1 MKTIKSIASILT
13 LACVTFTS
21 CEEVDNPTNELK
33 TITLSRSEADVAKQ
47 NCDFAWNMF
56 DHVNKT
62 SGNAIV
68 SPLSATYAMCMTAN
82 GANGAT
88 RDEIYKALGFED
100 FSNEDVNNYLHK
112 LTTQLTSLDS
122 KTTLHIANSLWH
134 NSSYQ
139 ILNEY
144 ISSTKTYYDA
154 DVMPLDVNNA
164 VTQVNDWCSTKTNG
178 LINDLLKPNQVDE
191 FTAAVLVNAM
201 YFDGEWKNK
210 FNKKATYKSKF
221 YCADNS
227 TPTVEYMSGEQDFK
241 YVNTLTFSMASLD
254 FGNGA
259 FTLKFI
265 LPNKNYTTDGEYYTF
280 DDCINEIK
288 TTGWNE
294 ISKKEYSED
303 GTINIPK
310 FSFKNHIDMKPIYQ
324 EMGIISAFNSS
335 ADFSNMSTY
344 PFLLITSASQSN
356 YFEIDEDGATAA
368 SASSTV
374 TGDLLAIAP
383 FTLNRPFIFALTE
396 QSTGAILFIGKV
408 EKFKPTILK

>member
-1 MKTIKSIASILT
+1 MFRLLLVLMVIPFMCVSCEDGPSTDEPTADLKSIELT
-13 LACVTFTS
+13 DA
-21 CEEVDNPTNELK
+21 ELVV
-33 TITLSRSEADVAKQ
+33 SKQ
-47 NCDFAWNMF
+47 NSQFAWDMF
-56 DHVNKT
+56 SHTTAMD
-62 SGNAIV
+62 GNSIV
-68 SPLSATYAMCMTAN
+68 SPLSASFAMCMTAN
-82 GANGAT
+82 GTNGET
-88 RDEIYKALGFED
+88 RDEIYKALGFDD
-100 FSNEDVNNYLHK
+100 FSDEDVNNYLHK
-112 LTTQLTSLDS
+112 LTTQLSSLDS

-139 ILNEY
+139 IHNEY
-144 ISSTKTYYDA
+144 ITSTKTYYDA
-154 DVMPLDVNNA
+154 DVMPLDIYNA
-164 VTQVNDWCSTKTNG
+164 ATQVNDWCSTKTNG
-178 LINDLLKPNQVDE
+178 LINDLLKSNQVDK
-191 FTAAVLVNAM
+191 FTAAILVNAM
-201 YFDGEWKNK
+201 YFDGQWKNR
-210 FNKKATYKSKF
+210 FNKKDTYKSKF

-227 TPTVEYMSGEQDFK
+227 TPTVEYMSGKQDFK
-241 YVNTLTFSMASLD
+241 HVYTLTFSMASLD

-288 TTGWNE
+288 TTSWNE
-294 ISKKEYSED
+294 ILKNGYSED

-310 FSFKNHIDMKPIYQ
+310 FSFKNYLDMKPIYQ

-344 PFLLITSASQSN
+344 PFPLITSASQSN

-374 TGDLLAIAP
+374 TGDLMDLGW

-396 QSTGAILFIGKV
+396 RSTGAILFIGKI
-408 EKFKPTILK
+408 EKL